1 MYSVILYPV
10 VNEKILGRISARH
23 HHLSE
28 MILEKHLR
36 RLQMDLSIKKVSIKT
51 RRSSAPFII
60 LMLTLDSHVHR
71 WEDTSLSIVT
81 VQHTVVLMIGIATY
95 PHATFGFSIT
105 FSIVLHLEHIIVL
118 PRYPSS
124 AICRITVFLSFGSP
138 L

>member
-1 MYSVILYPV
+1 
-10 VNEKILGRISARH
+10 
-23 HHLSE
+23 
-28 MILEKHLR
+28 MIFEKHLPR
-36 RLQMDLSIKKVSIKT
+36 VQMDLSIKKVSIKT

-118 PRYPSS
+118 PRYPSP

>member
-1 MYSVILYPV
+1 
-10 VNEKILGRISARH
+10 
-23 HHLSE
+23 
-28 MILEKHLR
+28 
-36 RLQMDLSIKKVSIKT
+36 MDLSIKKVSIKT

-118 PRYPSS
+118 P
-124 AICRITVFLSFGSP
+124 
-138 L
+138 